1 MTGAAGAPLLS
12 AEGLCVNSGVAQL
25 LDDVSFELPA
35 GTALAVLGAN
45 GAGKS
50 ALGRALCGLE
60 SARRG
65 RVVFAGTDITGWTP
79 QRIRRAGLVY
89 LPAGRGVFPG
99 LSVLDN
105 LRMAVRTAGARSDRS
120 AALDVAFQQFPVLRD
135 RRGQIA
141 GSLSGGEQQM
151 LSLARALAHRP
162 QLVIADEISLGL
174 APKVVEDVFAHL
186 ARALAEGVALI
197 LIEQFIERALGI
209 CDNCIILQRGKV
221 CWAGRSA
228 EAGDYVID
236 RYLGSAHTADNLG
249 RPGDERRPLL
259 GDNPATGTTGQW

>member
-12 AEGLCVNSGVAQL
+12 AAGLSVRSGAAQL

-35 GTALAVLGAN
+35 GSALAVLGAN

-60 SARRG
+60 SAGRG
-65 RVVFAGTDITGWTP
+65 RVVLAGTDITGWTP

-89 LPAGRGVFPG
+89 LPAGRGIFPG

-105 LRMAVRTAGARSDRS
+105 LRMAIRTAGARSARS
-120 AALDVAFQQFPVLRD
+120 TALEAAFQQFPVLRD
-135 RRGQIA
+135 RRAQIA

-162 QLVIADEISLGL
+162 RLVIADEISLGL

-186 ARALAEGVALI
+186 ARALADGVALI

-209 CDNCIILQRGKV
+209 SDNCIILQRGKV

-236 RYLGSAHTADNLG
+236 RYLGSAHGSDNLA
-249 RPGDERRPLL
+249 RPGDGRSAVPSA
-259 GDNPATGTTGQW
+259 DPAAGTSD